1 MKVKRIS
8 LLLAALIITTC
19 AVSSVFAS
27 GDTQEMEEV
36 TITSTSQK
44 GDDQVELSNASKTTH
59 KNLTSKEEDI
69 QRYTK
74 QLGGKRTNGVVL
86 YYLKLVQSYSIP
98 VCFVGLV
105 IASLNFF
112 IIGNKKLDKREQ
124 GFKMLVTLIVG
135 LIVFQVLP
143 LLFAIIVAGRWY
155 TNEGSFCN
163 RKCIIIRKYS

>member
-1 MKVKRIS
+1 MKRIS
-8 LLLAALIITTC
+8 LILAALMLATC
-19 AVSSVFAS
+19 AVTSVFAS
-27 GDTQEMEEV
+27 GDTQKVEEV
-36 TITSTSQK
+36 TTTSVSEK
-44 GDDQVELSNASKTTH
+44 DDEVELSNASKTTH

-98 VCFVGLV
+98 ICFVGLV
-105 IASLNFF
+105 IASTNFF

-143 LLFAIIVAGRWY
+143 LLFAIIVAGR
-155 TNEGSFCN
+155 
-163 RKCIIIRKYS
+163 